1 MAHEE
6 LLEDVAFYN
15 HIYQLGA
22 DQKIIST
29 HVNG

>member
-6 LLEDVAFYN
+6 LEDVAFYN